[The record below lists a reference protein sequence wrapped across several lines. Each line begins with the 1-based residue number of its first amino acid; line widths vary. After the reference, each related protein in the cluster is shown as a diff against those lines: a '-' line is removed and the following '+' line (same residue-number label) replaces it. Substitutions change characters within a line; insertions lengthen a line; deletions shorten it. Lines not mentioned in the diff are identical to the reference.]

1 MPGSMVSSRAS
12 RPFVTFFISGGN
24 LAKALILDLGSRTLI
39 LESRLSTL
47 ASRLSPLELDSYRIL
62 PSSSSSSGCE
72 SMLQTSNRGIANAGM
87 PCSHTVLCRVRSS
100 LPLLVVVRD
109 GPGRVPATS
118 PQRSKTGRLP
128 ALVQEASHGP
138 IQRFRLKFCSFP
150 IRRRPDGPRG
160 CHLNNAL
167 CSVQCAASCHGQ
179 SASASQPN

>member
-1 MPGSMVSSRAS
+1 
-12 RPFVTFFISGGN
+12 
-24 LAKALILDLGSRTLI
+24 
-39 LESRLSTL
+39 
-47 ASRLSPLELDSYRIL
+47 
-62 PSSSSSSGCE
+62 
-72 SMLQTSNRGIANAGM
+72 MLQTSNRGIANAGM

-167 CSVQCAASCHGQ
+167 CSVQPAATASLPQPVSQ
-179 SASASQPN
+179 SAKLTARIAANHSLPSSTHRLVEKTTAYYC